1 MGMGMIHYAV
11 AFLFVAIVA
20 GILGFVILA
29 GAAAPIARVLFL
41 VFLAMFAAALI
52 VGKRGRGLE

>member
-1 MGMGMIHYAV
+1 MGMIHYAV
-11 AFLFVAIVA
+11 SFLFVAIIA
-20 GILGFVILA
+20 GILGFVTLA

-41 VFLAMFAAALI
+41 VFLVMFVGTLI

>member
-1 MGMGMIHYAV
+1 MIHYAV
-11 AFLFVAIVA
+11 AFLFVAIIA
-20 GILGFVILA
+20 GILGFVTLA

-41 VFLAMFAAALI
+41 VFLVMFVGTLI

>member
-1 MGMGMIHYAV
+1 MGMIHYAV
-11 AFLFVAIVA
+11 AFLFVAIIA
-20 GILGFVILA
+20 GILGFVTLA

-41 VFLAMFAAALI
+41 VFLVMFVGTLI